1 MIILEKGNL
10 ILIWLAW
17 HAYKNAVGSDI
28 SVHNIYIS
36 AERLKQKNPMKKKE
50 LDKKEETA
58 FESKENQGK
67 EFNFSDEYKF
77 TTIEN
82 WNMENLNI
90 VDRHGKSCK
99 HSSVAYRLF
108 WENFGYFWIN
118 QTFWAQTRP
127 YIKILGSVFCK
138 HPHFDSSIKK
148 NVCYRGSQG

>member
-1 MIILEKGNL
+1 M
-10 ILIWLAW
+10 AW